1 MLSPVTPCKPS
12 KWPTPV
18 TLNVN
23 DLVVAPHS
31 RPRQTY
37 TAGYIATPTWSTAY
51 EIKMNNEIWVIRRSQ
66 LTLWQ
71 VENTA
76 TTSIP
81 SSLLT
86 HTYKISRHVQNPT
99 FEGALEQSKNRSKR
113 TRKHPRTL
121 RANPRQVQIKKRRC
135 QRENSSPPPRVREWS
150 SRTKTRPSTNN
161 DKPP

>member
-12 KWPTPV
+12 KWHNPV
-18 TLNVN
+18 TLNIN
-23 DLVVAPHS
+23 DLVVAPHF

-37 TAGYIATPTWSTAY
+37 TAGYIAAPHWSTAY
-51 EIKMNNEIWVIRRSQ
+51 EINVNNEIWVIHRNQ

-71 VENTA
+71 LENTG

-86 HTYKISRHVQNPT
+86 NTYKNSRHAQNPT

-121 RANPRQVQIKKRRC
+121 RANPRQAQIKKRRC
-135 QRENSSPPPRVREWS
+135 QRENSSPLPA
-150 SRTKTRPSTNN
+150 
-161 DKPP
+161 